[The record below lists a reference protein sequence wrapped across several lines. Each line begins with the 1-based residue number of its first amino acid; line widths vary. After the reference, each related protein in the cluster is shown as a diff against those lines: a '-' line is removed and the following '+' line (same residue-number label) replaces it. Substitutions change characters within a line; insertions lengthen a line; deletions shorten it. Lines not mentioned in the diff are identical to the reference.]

1 MVEDNANN
9 VIAKVTYELLC
20 DVETLL
26 GLSYVL
32 PLLGT
37 IARLSK
43 FAQGQHTFICDFVSA
58 MKLVEAIF
66 FTMYCD
72 TNKSYDAPHFSTFL
86 DVVEHT
92 IEAFHLTWW
101 TNPISQVKFVAF
113 YLESFTHSIGLLQRQ
128 RPHLQ
133 GTWQ

>member
-1 MVEDNANN
+1 MAKDSATN
-9 VIAKVTYELLC
+9 VSVKVNYELLC

-37 IARLSK
+37 IARLST
-43 FAQGQHTFICDFVSA
+43 FAQGQHTFICDFVFI
-58 MKLVEAIF
+58 MKLIEANL

-86 DVVEHT
+86 L
-92 IEAFHLTWW
+92 LTH
-101 TNPISQVKFVAF
+101 QMD
-113 YLESFTHSIGLLQRQ
+113 IGSY
-128 RPHLQ
+128 
-133 GTWQ
+133 

>member
-1 MVEDNANN
+1 MAEDSATNL
-9 VIAKVTYELLC
+9 IAKVNYELLC
-20 DVETLL
+20 DVDTSL
-26 GLSYVL
+26 GFSYVL

-58 MKLVEAIF
+58 MKLVEVNL

-86 DVVEHT
+86 DLVEHT

-101 TNPISQVKFVAF
+101 TNPIS
-113 YLESFTHSIGLLQRQ
+113 
-128 RPHLQ
+128 
-133 GTWQ
+133 